1 MTTDRMS
8 ASAKDNA
15 EHDALPLIAR
25 LRHTPNW
32 MRESYGSWKD
42 CVLTYDRSPFE
53 AADLLEA
60 LHALKAHDPAR
71 KVPGQQGKWV
81 TLKVPA
87 ALYERLSAAAKGAK

>member
-1 MTTDRMS
+1 MN
-8 ASAKDNA
+8 ASRDARQ
-15 EHDALPLIAR
+15 EHDALPLIPR

-60 LHALKAHDPAR
+60 LASLKAHDPAR
-71 KVPGQQGKWV
+71 KVPGGQGKWF
-81 TLKVPA
+81 TLNVPA
-87 ALYERLSAAAKGAK
+87 ELYERLRAAAAIGEAMP